1 MSCRL
6 CPVKEQKAGGTG
18 GGGGGGMSLRYLFF
32 IILSCLCAGRT
43 YAESAGQTPYPEKS
57 RVIIRE
63 SEAVV
68 TTGNV
73 TITNPGSRPW
83 LMQAWLEDENGVR
96 EGSVYPEIS
105 RLEPVF
111 SRRLLIAPSLSQW
124 REGRE
129 RLNWLVVRLIPSV
142 ERDGR
147 SRLTIP
153 VVLRLKV
160 FLRSHTAGAEQE
172 KPVMSCERRQD
183 GQLMLHNG
191 GRHYV
196 TLTELKDEQ
205 GRMVE
210 GVPLMVE
217 PGALQLAGMRRAAGT
232 YEYGYVNDRGTI
244 DYGRVACR

>member
-1 MSCRL
+1 
-6 CPVKEQKAGGTG
+6 
-18 GGGGGGMSLRYLFF
+18 MSLRYIVF
-32 IILSCLCAGRT
+32 IVMSCLCAGRT

-68 TTGNV
+68 TTGNL

-124 REGRE
+124 REDRE
-129 RLNWLVVRLIPSV
+129 GLNWLVIRLIPST
-142 ERDGR
+142 ESDGR
-147 SRLTIP
+147 SRLAIP

-160 FLRSHTAGAEQE
+160 FLRSHSAGAEQE
-172 KPVMSCERRQD
+172 KPVLTCERRQ
-183 GQLMLHNG
+183 GGMLMLHNG

-196 TLTELKDEQ
+196 TLTELKDGQ
-205 GRMVE
+205 GRIAE
-210 GVPLMVE
+210 GMPLMLA
-217 PGALQLAGMRRAAGT
+217 PGAQQSAGNGMVAGE
-232 YEYGYVNDRGTI
+232 YEYGYVDDHGI
-244 DYGRVACR
+244 IEYGRGMCR

>member
-1 MSCRL
+1 
-6 CPVKEQKAGGTG
+6 
-18 GGGGGGMSLRYLFF
+18 MSLRL
-32 IILSCLCAGRT
+32 IVVIVLTCLCVEQIH
-43 YAESAGQTPYPEKS
+43 AEPGGQTPYPEKS

-68 TTGNV
+68 TTGNLN
-73 TITNPGSRPW
+73 ITNPGSRPW
-83 LMQAWLEDENGVR
+83 LMQAWLEDENGIK
-96 EGSVYPEIS
+96 EGHVYPELS
-105 RLEPVF
+105 RLEPDLT
-111 SRRLLIAPSLSQW
+111 RRLLIAPSLSQW

-172 KPVMSCERRQD
+172 KPVLTCERRQD

-196 TLTELKDEQ
+196 TLTELKDGQ
-205 GRMVE
+205 GRMAE
-210 GVPLMVE
+210 ELPLLIA
-217 PGALQLAGMRRAAGT
+217 PGGQQTAGRRMTAGT
-232 YEYGYVNDRGTI
+232 YEYGYVDDRGII
-244 DYGRVACR
+244 DYGRVMCR

>member
-1 MSCRL
+1 
-6 CPVKEQKAGGTG
+6 
-18 GGGGGGMSLRYLFF
+18 MSLRYMVF
-32 IILSCLCAGRT
+32 IVISCLCAGRT

-68 TTGNV
+68 TTGNL
-73 TITNPGSRPW
+73 TITNPGPRPW

-96 EGSVYPEIS
+96 EGRVYPELS
-105 RLEPVF
+105 RLEPEF

-172 KPVMSCERRQD
+172 KPVLSCEHRQ
-183 GQLMLHNG
+183 GGVLMLHNG

-196 TLTELKDEQ
+196 TLTELKDGQ

-210 GVPLMVE
+210 GLPLMLA
-217 PGALQLAGMRRAAGT
+217 PGGQQLAGSGMTAGE
-232 YEYGYVNDRGTI
+232 YAYGYVDDRGI
-244 DYGRVACR
+244 IEYGRGICR